1 MSVKSLLQIILLL
14 LIFIVIGGIYYL
26 YFYKGSIKDQIN
38 FEKNIGIQSEKNLT
52 LENNIDKEMLVEV
65 PKKED
70 EITTKSNELKTNN
83 KINKN
88 EKRSDEFKN
97 LTKEV
102 EYITTNKNGDTFK
115 ILAKYGKT
123 NISNTNV
130 LDLEEVDGKILSKN
144 RSSINI
150 SSKFANYN
158 YTNQNSK
165 FYKDVKI
172 SYDNKTITCD
182 NLDLI
187 ISENIAVA
195 YSNVIINTINSTMK
209 AQIITL
215 DILTKDIKI
224 NSKNEININTKTN

>member
-1 MSVKSLLQIILLL
+1 MLFAMIKPFAKISME
-14 LIFIVIGGIYYL
+14 LIW
-26 YFYKGSIKDQIN
+26 
-38 FEKNIGIQSEKNLT
+38 
-52 LENNIDKEMLVEV
+52 
-65 PKKED
+65 P
-70 EITTKSNELKTNN
+70 
-83 KINKN
+83 
-88 EKRSDEFKN
+88 
-97 LTKEV
+97 
-102 EYITTNKNGDTFK
+102 
-115 ILAKYGKT
+115 
-123 NISNTNV
+123 
-130 LDLEEVDGKILSKN
+130 
-144 RSSINI
+144 INI

-165 FYKDVKI
+165 FYKDVQI